1 MAIFTGKII
10 EAYYTD
16 PDNTAVEV
24 IYQDGKRAMNHYLAV
39 DMSHPDFQD
48 LIQEYSMSKIADT
61 TVARNKQIQ
70 NQLNRVVQGRM
81 AATKQE
87 SSANTIDSVVDFIIN
102 YKSKVHGDQL
112 FDLKLKV
119 FELPQ
124 VKQSE
129 DNEVKGKIRQAS
141 TPLDVLIAYND
152 IAKSTK

>member
-1 MAIFTGKII
+1 
-10 EAYYTD
+10 
-16 PDNTAVEV
+16 
-24 IYQDGKRAMNHYLAV
+24 
-39 DMSHPDFQD
+39 
-48 LIQEYSMSKIADT
+48 
-61 TVARNKQIQ
+61 
-70 NQLNRVVQGRM
+70 M

-87 SSANTIDSVVDFIIN
+87 SSANAIDSVVDFVIN

-129 DNEVKGKIRQAS
+129 DNEVKVKIRQAS